1 MLTEPQ
7 FRFIWLTKA
16 YAASS
21 SRSAAKTYQGPHYC
35 DGQTISQ
42 LPTWMVG
49 VILLASAYSL
59 LGEQVN
65 HARSSASSSTAKVIV
80 NGCGFQMIRMPFA
93 HHHQRRR
100 KRAMYRIIAALFLL
114 VASAAASSAQG
125 LFPSVWQSQQGALL
139 KVLWVDPATGNFGG
153 VFITRPAGPCPAV
166 PADLAGRVRGPRVA
180 FQTSRTWTLDCRV
193 TAVWF
198 GRFISPTTLATRWIA
213 TSVAPNGRVV
223 RTRGTEV
230 FQRI

>member
-1 MLTEPQ
+1 MSFYLLRHT
-7 FRFIWLTKA
+7 A
-16 YAASS
+16 Y
-21 SRSAAKTYQGPHYC
+21 
-35 DGQTISQ
+35 
-42 LPTWMVG
+42 
-49 VILLASAYSL
+49 

-80 NGCGFQMIRMPFA
+80 NSCGFRMIRIPFA
-93 HHHQRRR
+93 HHNQRQR

-139 KVLWVDPATGNFGG
+139 KVLWVDPPTGNFGG

-198 GRFISPTTLATRWIA
+198 GRFINPTTIATRWIA

>member
-1 MLTEPQ
+1 MRTLRRATSRTPFAGTKLGITGESTVNRCAARAEPNTLAQ
-7 FRFIWLTKA
+7 ANVRHCR
-16 YAASS
+16 
-21 SRSAAKTYQGPHYC
+21 RSVDY
-35 DGQTISQ
+35 
-42 LPTWMVG
+42 LE
-49 VILLASAYSL
+49 SL

-80 NGCGFQMIRMPFA
+80 NSCGFQMIRMPFA
-93 HHHQRRR
+93 HHHRRRR